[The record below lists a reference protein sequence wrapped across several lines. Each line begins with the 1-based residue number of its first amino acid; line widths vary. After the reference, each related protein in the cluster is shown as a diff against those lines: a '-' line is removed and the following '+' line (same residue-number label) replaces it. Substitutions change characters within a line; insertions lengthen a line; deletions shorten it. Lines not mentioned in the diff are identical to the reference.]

1 MRLAENESRRIGM
14 KFEALVELSPERS
27 EWGFET
33 QVSERNKV
41 IVSPKITENMYYV
54 FSDNNHFLRKPLITI
69 I

>member
-1 MRLAENESRRIGM
+1 M
-14 KFEALVELSPERS
+14 KLEALVELSPERS

-54 FSDNNHFLRKPLITI
+54 FSDNKHFLRKPLITI